1 MLRELKNTPNTMVGF
16 LATAEVTRDEFDKV
30 VLPAVYEFVQRTER
44 LNYLFVLC
52 SPLRHITIGTLMNE
66 ALEKLNAHDKWN
78 RVAVVTDA
86 SEIVWVKEAFKETVP
101 GEFKVFTYD
110 ELIQAINWA
119 GEQDG
124 IHEKQVFQ
132 PPSDGTD

>member
-16 LATAEVTRDEFDKV
+16 LATAEVTQGEFDKI
-30 VLPAVYEFVQRTER
+30 VLPAVSEFVQRTER

-52 SPLRHITIGTLMNE
+52 APIRHVAIGTLMNE
-66 ALEKLNAHDKWN
+66 ALEKLNTHDKWN

-86 SEIVWVKEAFKETVP
+86 SEIVWVTEAFKETVP

-110 ELIQAINWA
+110 KLVQAIDWA

-124 IHEKQVFQ
+124 TYNRQVFQ
-132 PPSDGTD
+132 SPADGTD

>member
-1 MLRELKNTPNTMVGF
+1 MLRELKNTPNTLVGF
-16 LATAEVTRDEFDKV
+16 LATSEVTQGEFDKI
-30 VLPAVYEFVQRTER
+30 VLPAVSEFVQRTER

-52 SPLRHITIGTLMNE
+52 KPISNIIIGTLMND
-66 ALEKLNAHDKWN
+66 ALVKLNTHDKWN

-86 SEIVWVKEAFKETVP
+86 SEIVWVTEAFRKTVP
-101 GEFKVFTYD
+101 GEFKVFPYD
-110 ELIQAINWA
+110 KLVQAIDWA

-124 IHEKQVFQ
+124 AHNKQVFQ